1 MSELKQL
8 LESYTV
14 AIQPVDP
21 EDGGG
26 FKAIYKELALT
37 AAGYGATQAE
47 ALADLEDLA
56 LDGLA
61 DMPLDEFPKPLGEM
75 PWADCSGRL
84 TLRLPKMLHGKVA
97 RQAEQ
102 QGVSINQWV
111 CHILESASAAVA
123 AGCEFGPVGKVR
135 EPEAP
140 APEPVLA

>member
-1 MSELKQL
+1 MNTLKDI
-8 LESYTV
+8 LEGYKLVIT
-14 AIQPVDP
+14 PLG
-21 EDGGG
+21 EDGPG
-26 FKAIYKELALT
+26 FVARYEELAHTVRGVGL
-37 AAGYGATQAE
+37 TQAE

-61 DMPLDEFPKPLGEM
+61 DMSLDEFPKPLGEM

-135 EPEAP
+135 EPEAT